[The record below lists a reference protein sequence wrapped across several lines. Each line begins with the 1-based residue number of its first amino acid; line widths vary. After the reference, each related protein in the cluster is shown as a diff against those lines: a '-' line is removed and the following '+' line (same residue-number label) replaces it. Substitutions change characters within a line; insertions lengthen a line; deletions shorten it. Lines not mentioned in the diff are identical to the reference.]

1 MTVAQLRFDLQ
12 ATSRAAGES
21 IEAETLRGS
30 VWLSIHHEGAEGA
43 TDEELAERLGLAG
56 NTARPRRREL
66 AQRNLVADSGVR
78 RLTRSGRQ
86 AIVWVAVEFL
96 PAGHRQPEPEW
107 VTCPRC
113 KGAKWIRKR

>member
-1 MTVAQLRFDLQ
+1 MSQLGFDLQ
-12 ATSRAAGES
+12 PTSRAAREG

-30 VWLSIHHEGAEGA
+30 VWVTIHNEGEHGA
-43 TDEELAERLGLAG
+43 TDEEIADALGLAG

-66 AQRNLVADSGVR
+66 AQRNVVADSGAR
-78 RLTRSGRQ
+78 RPTRSGRQ

-96 PAGHRQPEPEW
+96 PEGHSVPEPEW

-113 KGAKWIRKR
+113 KGAKWVRKK

>member
-1 MTVAQLRFDLQ
+1 MSGQLGFDLQ
-12 ATSRAAGES
+12 PTSRAAREG
-21 IEAETLRGS
+21 IDAETLRGS
-30 VWLSIHHEGAEGA
+30 VWLAIHSEGAEGA

-66 AQRNLVADSGVR
+66 AQRNLVSDSGAR
-78 RLTRSGRQ
+78 RTTRSGRK

-96 PAGHRQPEPEW
+96 PEGHSVPEPEW

-113 KGAKWIRKR
+113 KGAKWVRTK